1 MNTTTSR
8 QPIVKGLTSTLTK
21 GVGLGKRCI
30 NWLVAFATHQSSSF
44 TYLNVTQFLGALN
57 DNLYKL
63 LIAYFIIQLEGIENS
78 ARVLA
83 IAGAAFVVPFLLFSS
98 PSGLLADRLSKRNII
113 VAAKI
118 LEFVIMAAGVFA
130 FLFESAIGSYFILF
144 LMATQ
149 SAIFGPSKYGIIPE
163 LVSSDRINQANGLLS
178 SCSFLAIIIGTF
190 LASFLTQ
197 VTQRNFVLCALACT
211 FFAFIG
217 ILTSFGIEYTQP
229 AGSKKR
235 WNPWFLWEVYE
246 TLKVAGENRSLLTA
260 IFASSYFLFI
270 AAFFQL
276 ALIPFAVQMLHLSD
290 VEGGYLF
297 LLTAVGIGLGS
308 VVAAK
313 ISGSVVELGLV
324 PFGALG
330 IVFGSFLMDLWG
342 AHIALVI
349 PVVFSLGFFGGLYVL
364 PLDTYIQVSSPPAWR
379 GQLVATSNFFGFLG
393 VLAASAFLYLVNDIL
408 QLKADKGFSLLGLIT
423 IPVYLLFGY
432 QFFDYFTRFVAMLFS
447 RLRFSPLYIGREQIA
462 DSPIVYVCT
471 HTAWNDTLLLM
482 GGQRQRMRFYIQQEQ
497 DHKPL
502 LKWIYRLMRVVW
514 MPSIEPWESLP
525 SCLECMTNTLR
536 KGISVCIFVD
546 NVNIEQEIKQVQQTF
561 LSWGKEFPYP
571 IVPVEIVK
579 GEKAVKKGPF
589 SRWSRIFRCPAV
601 VSFGKPL

>member
-8 QPIVKGLTSTLTK
+8 QPIVKGLASTFSK
-21 GVGLGKRCI
+21 GVRWGKRCL
-30 NWLVAFATHQSSSF
+30 NWFIAFATHQSSSF

-83 IAGAAFVVPFLLFSS
+83 IAGAAFVAPFLLFSS
-98 PSGLLADRLSKRNII
+98 PSGLLADRLSKRNVI

-130 FLFESAIGSYFILF
+130 FLFESAIGSYVILF

-197 VTQRNFVLCALACT
+197 VTQRNFILCALACT

-276 ALIPFAVQMLHLSD
+276 ALIPYAVQMLHLSD

-297 LLTAVGIGLGS
+297 LLTALGIGLGS

-330 IVFGSFLMDLWG
+330 IVFGSFFMDLWG
-342 AHIALVI
+342 SHISLVI
-349 PVVFSLGFFGGLYVL
+349 PVIFSLGFFGGLYVL

-393 VLAASAFLYLVNDIL
+393 VLAASGFLYLINDVL
-408 QLKADKGFSLLGLIT
+408 QLKADKGFSLLGLLT

-497 DHKPL
+497 DHRPL
-502 LKWIYRLMRVVW
+502 LKWLYRLMRVVW
-514 MPSIEPWESLP
+514 MPSIEPWESRP

-546 NVNIEQEIKQVQQTF
+546 NPNVEQEIRQVQQTF

-579 GEKAVKKGPF
+579 GEKAVKQGPF
-589 SRWSRIFRCPAV
+589 SRWSHIFRCPAV